1 MNNTKD
7 WEEYLKDVSNPKKNS
22 EIDTK
27 VYSLAV
33 AVLDL
38 EDYKKFKKWLIYKE
52 YIESPFDGKYISS
65 DHRVKISSSGNIF
78 VTSDLVNTFYA
89 CNGINKI
96 ML

>member
-1 MNNTKD
+1 MNNTK
-7 WEEYLKDVSNPKKNS
+7 ESYS
-22 EIDTK
+22 DTK
-27 VYSLAV
+27 VYSLAI

-38 EDYKKFKKWLIYKE
+38 EDYTKFKKWLIYKE

-65 DHRVKISSSGNIF
+65 DNRVKISSSGNIF
-78 VTSDLVNTFYA
+78 VTSDLVNMFYA